1 MGKMKEIYMEMVE
14 QQYQGD
20 HDAYIRD
27 LAKQTIEEFIKDEE
41 HMCPNCNNISIERN
55 ETEARCIQCAQEYVF
70 VGSALRFK

>member
-14 QQYQGD
+14 QEYKGD

-27 LAKQTIEEFIKDEE
+27 LAKQTIEEFVRAEDQ
-41 HMCPNCNNISIERN
+41 MCPNCNSIAIERN
-55 ETEARCIQCAQEYVF
+55 ESEARCISCGQDYIF